1 MFSAMRGSIE
11 RDIRMNYSMWTSYY
25 IELTPE
31 EMVDEFQS
39 AGWSNLELS
48 TEHSAEL
55 LRRGDPVK
63 TGTEFKKYAEE
74 HGILFPQGHLW
85 LGCDVAGDE
94 SDAQIDELKR
104 WLDLYLA
111 LGIKAAVIH
120 AGGSEM
126 VKNGTDAAIVLERR
140 AAAFRALSAYVR
152 DTDLT
157 ICLENTVADA
167 AYAPDLLAIIK
178 AAGDKN
184 LGICL
189 DTGHLNI
196 SKGIQSGF
204 IRTAGDY
211 LRALHIADNEG
222 ESDQHLM
229 PYGRGTVDWD
239 DVMSGLSEVGYS
251 GLFNMEIPGEIRA
264 PLDVK
269 RMKLGYAKQV
279 AGYMLGKLA

>member
-1 MFSAMRGSIE
+1 
-11 RDIRMNYSMWTSYY
+11 MNYSMWTSYY

-39 AGWSNLELS
+39 AGWFNLELS

-55 LRRGDPVK
+55 LKRGDPARI
-63 TGTEFKKYAEE
+63 GSEFKTYAEE
-74 HGILFPQGHLW
+74 HGIRFSQGHLW
-85 LGCDVAGDE
+85 LGCDVAGEE
-94 SDAQIDELKR
+94 SDAVVDELKR
-104 WLDLYLA
+104 WLDLYLV
-111 LGIKAAVIH
+111 LGIKAGVIH
-120 AGGSEM
+120 SGGSEL

-140 AAAFRALSAYVR
+140 AAAFRALSAHVR

-157 ICLENTVADA
+157 ICLENTTGDT
-167 AYAPDLLAIIK
+167 AYASELLAIIK

-189 DTGHLNI
+189 DTGHLHI
-196 SKGIQSGF
+196 SKGIQSDF
-204 IRTAGDY
+204 IRTAGDH

-222 ESDQHLM
+222 EFDQHLM

-239 DVMSGLSEVGYS
+239 DVMAGLSEIEYS
-251 GLFNMEIPGEIRA
+251 GLFNMEIPGETRA
-264 PLDVK
+264 PLAVK

-279 AGYMLGKLA
+279 AEYMLGKQE